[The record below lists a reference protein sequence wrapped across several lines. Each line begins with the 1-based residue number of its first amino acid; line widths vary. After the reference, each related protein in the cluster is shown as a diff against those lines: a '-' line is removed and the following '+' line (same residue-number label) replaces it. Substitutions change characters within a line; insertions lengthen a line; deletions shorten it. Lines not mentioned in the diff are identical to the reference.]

1 MSQSGICCRHRRW
14 RAPSGRCH
22 RSVIKA
28 AGDGSFALLALPDSN
43 NTEQPASAAGS
54 GHPMNAIKAIRKHME
69 KNPGAPSSKA
79 LARLV
84 ASLAEEKS
92 YPLAELYAMD
102 YDTFEMAMELLRDW
116 RLDRYY
122 AARLKLFDLALNA
135 VIPDEGAKEGLGTSR
150 TPQEPTAG
158 RG

>member
-1 MSQSGICCRHRRW
+1 
-14 RAPSGRCH
+14 
-22 RSVIKA
+22 
-28 AGDGSFALLALPDSN
+28 
-43 NTEQPASAAGS
+43 
-54 GHPMNAIKAIRKHME
+54 MNAIKAIRKHME
-69 KNPGAPSSKA
+69 RNPGAPSSKA

-84 ASLAEEKS
+84 AALAEEQS

-122 AARLKLFDLALNA
+122 AARLRLFDFASSA
-135 VIPDEGAKEGLGTSR
+135 VIADEQPDRDTGKDSR
-150 TPQEPTAG
+150 PRQSPPIG